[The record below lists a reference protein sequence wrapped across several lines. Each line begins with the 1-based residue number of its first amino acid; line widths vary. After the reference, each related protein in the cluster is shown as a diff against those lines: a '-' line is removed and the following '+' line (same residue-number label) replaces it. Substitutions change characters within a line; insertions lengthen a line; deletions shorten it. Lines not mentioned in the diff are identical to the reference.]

1 MPLEVTRRDARLAG
15 LSGLID
21 YAGLFPPESLDMAG
35 AVAGYREALGGD
47 HAWLV
52 DRFICPVSRLEE
64 LAGHLMASL
73 RAGDLAWRIVAV
85 ADDGSADWMSAVD
98 ADSARVRGFEVVMA
112 GGAVVE
118 VVERRVDEGGVE
130 PGTIADASRS
140 FGRFVFYE
148 VPWSDPDVERSLR
161 SLASAREAAGRSLG
175 AKIRTG
181 GVIADAFPSPEAV
194 ARFLIGCRD
203 LGLPLKATAGLHH
216 PVRHRDATTGFVHHG
231 FLNLLAAAAFAVD
244 GASFDDV
251 TAVLA
256 DDDAGAFALTPA
268 GLTWRDRRAG
278 VDALAAART
287 SLLRA
292 YGSCS
297 VQEPVDDL
305 TALGVLPVEP

>member
-1 MPLEVTRRDARLAG
+1 MPLEVTRMDARLAG
-15 LSGLID
+15 LSRLID

-35 AVAGYREALGGD
+35 AVAGYREALEGD

-64 LAGHLMASL
+64 LAGHLMAAL
-73 RAGDLAWRIVAV
+73 RTGDAPWRLVAV
-85 ADDGSADWMSAVD
+85 ADDGSDDWLSAVD
-98 ADSARVRGFEVVMA
+98 ADAARIRGFEVVMS

-118 VVERRVDEGGVE
+118 VVERRVAAGGVR
-130 PGTIADASRS
+130 PDDVAAASRS
-140 FGRFVFYE
+140 FGRFVSYE
-148 VPWSDPDVERSLR
+148 VPWSDPELERSLR
-161 SLASAREAAGRSLG
+161 SLAIAREAAGRSLG

-181 GVIADAFPSPEAV
+181 GVTEDAFPPPETV
-194 ARFLIGCRD
+194 AGFLIACHD

-216 PVRHRDATTGFVHHG
+216 PVRHRDAATGFVHHG
-231 FLNLLAAAAFAVD
+231 FLNLLAAAAFAV
-244 GASFDDV
+244 GG
-251 TAVLA
+251 AVLDELIPVLS
-256 DDDAGAFALTPA
+256 DDDPNAFALSRA

-278 VDALAAART
+278 VDTLTAARS

-297 VQEPVDDL
+297 VREPVDDL

>member
-35 AVAGYREALGGD
+35 AVAGYREALEGD

-52 DRFICPVSRLEE
+52 DRYICPVSRLEE

-73 RAGDLAWRIVAV
+73 RSGDAPWRLVAV
-85 ADDGSADWMSAVD
+85 ADDRSDDWLSAVD
-98 ADSARVRGFEVVMA
+98 ADAARVRGFEVVMS

-118 VVERRVDEGGVE
+118 VVERRVAADGVR
-130 PGTIADASRS
+130 PDDIAAASRS
-140 FGRFVFYE
+140 FGRFVSYE
-148 VPWSDPDVERSLR
+148 VPWSDPDLERSLR
-161 SLASAREAAGRSLG
+161 SLASAREASGRSLG

-181 GVIADAFPSPEAV
+181 GVTEDAFPPPEAV
-194 ARFLIGCRD
+194 AGFLIACRD

-216 PVRHRDATTGFVHHG
+216 PVRHRDAATGFVHHG
-231 FLNLLAAAAFAVD
+231 FLNLLAAAAFAID
-244 GASFDDV
+244 GAALDEV

-256 DDDAGAFALTPA
+256 DDDAAAFALIPA

-278 VDALAAART
+278 VDALTAARS

-297 VQEPVDDL
+297 VREPVDDL